1 MYNYQYHS
9 MIALLRGI
17 LAEKHPNQV
26 ILDVG
31 GVGYDV
37 IVPISTF
44 SKLPGTGT
52 EVRLR
57 VHTHVRE
64 DMLALYGFL
73 SQDEKNLF
81 EKLIGVSNIGPGLAV
96 KVLSGMDAA
105 DLLTAI
111 RRGEIERLVRIPGV
125 GKKTAERI
133 VLELRD
139 KLPPTAGDES
149 APAPPSL
156 SALDED
162 VLSALLNLG
171 CARPAAE
178 TAVRKARAGGVPDA
192 FEPLFRKALELVR

>member
-1 MYNYQYHS
+1 MYNKLRHS
-9 MIALLRGI
+9 MIALLRGT
-17 LAEKHPNQV
+17 LVEKHPNQV

-44 SKLPGTGT
+44 SKLPGAGG
-52 EVRLR
+52 EIRLR
-57 VHTHVRE
+57 IHTHVRE

-81 EKLIGVSNIGPGLAV
+81 EKLIGVSNIGPGLAI

-105 DLLTAI
+105 DLPVAI

-139 KLPPTAGDES
+139 KLP
-149 APAPPSL
+149 APAGEEPAPATPSI
-156 SALDED
+156 SPLDDD

-178 TAVRKARAGGVPDA
+178 AAVRKARAGGAPDS
-192 FEPLFRKALELVR
+192 FESYFRKALELVR

>member
-1 MYNYQYHS
+1 
-9 MIALLRGI
+9 MIALLRGT
-17 LAEKHPNQV
+17 LVEKHPNQV

-44 SKLPGTGT
+44 SKLPEAGA
-52 EVRLR
+52 EARLR
-57 VHTHVRE
+57 IHTHVRE

-81 EKLIGVSNIGPGLAV
+81 EKLIGVSNIGPGLAI

-133 VLELRD
+133 ILELRD
-139 KLPPTAGDES
+139 KLPAPAGEDR
-149 APAPPSL
+149 APAPPAL
-156 SALDED
+156 SELDDD

-171 CARPAAE
+171 CTRPAAE
-178 TAVRKARAGGVPDA
+178 AAVRKARAGGAPDS

>member
-1 MYNYQYHS
+1 
-9 MIALLRGI
+9 MIALLRGT
-17 LAEKHPNQV
+17 LVEKHPNQV
-26 ILDVG
+26 ILDAG

-44 SKLPGTGT
+44 SKLPEAGR

-57 VHTHVRE
+57 IHTHVRE

-81 EKLIGVSNIGPGLAV
+81 EKLIGVSNIGPGLAI

-105 DLLTAI
+105 DLPAAI

-139 KLPPTAGDES
+139 KLP
-149 APAPPSL
+149 APAGEEPAPATPAL
-156 SALDED
+156 SALDDD

-171 CARPAAE
+171 CPRPAAE
-178 TAVRKARAGGVPDA
+178 AAVRKARSGGAPDA

>member
-1 MYNYQYHS
+1 
-9 MIALLRGI
+9 MIALLRGT
-17 LAEKHPNQV
+17 LVEKHPNQV

-44 SKLPGTGT
+44 SKLPGDGGET
-52 EVRLR
+52 RLR
-57 VHTHVRE
+57 IHTHVRE
-64 DMLALYGFL
+64 DAFLLYGFL
-73 SQDEKNLF
+73 TLDEKNLF
-81 EKLIGVSNIGPGLAV
+81 EKLISVSGIGPGLAV

-105 DLLTAI
+105 DLVMAI
-111 RRGEIERLVRIPGV
+111 RRNEVEKLIRIPGV
-125 GKKTAERI
+125 GKKTAERM

-139 KLPPTAGDES
+139 KLP
-149 APAPPSL
+149 APAGEDTGAPAAPSL

-178 TAVRKARAGGVPDA
+178 TAVRKARAAGAPEA

>member
-1 MYNYQYHS
+1 
-9 MIALLRGI
+9 MIAMLRGT
-17 LAEKHPNQV
+17 LVEKHPNQV

-44 SKLPGTGT
+44 SKLSDAGGETK
-52 EVRLR
+52 LR
-57 VHTHVRE
+57 IHTHVRE
-64 DMLALYGFL
+64 DALLLYGFL
-73 SQDEKNLF
+73 TLDEKNLF
-81 EKLIGVSNIGPGLAV
+81 EKLIGVSGIGPGLAI

-111 RRGEIERLVRIPGV
+111 RRNEVERLVRIPGV
-125 GKKTAERI
+125 GKKTAERMI
-133 VLELRD
+133 LELRD
-139 KLPPTAGDES
+139 KLP
-149 APAPPSL
+149 APAGEESTPAQPSL

-162 VLSALLNLG
+162 ILSALFNLG

-178 TAVRKARAGGVPDA
+178 AAVRKARAAGAPDS

>member
-1 MYNYQYHS
+1 
-9 MIALLRGI
+9 MIALLRGT
-17 LAEKHPNQV
+17 LVEKHPNQV
-26 ILDVG
+26 ILDVS

-44 SKLPGTGT
+44 SKLPAAGAETK
-52 EVRLR
+52 LR
-57 VHTHVRE
+57 IHTHVRE

-81 EKLIGVSNIGPGLAV
+81 EKLIGVSNIGPGLAI

-105 DLLTAI
+105 DLATAI

-139 KLPPTAGDES
+139 KLPAPSGEDQT
-149 APAPPSL
+149 PAPPAL
-156 SALDED
+156 SEIDDD

-178 TAVRKARAGGVPDA
+178 AAVRKARAGGAPDS